1 MTSNMIMML
10 STLEHFCW
18 SACDGIY
25 AFPSDEIDES
35 KTNGN
40 GTDIWM
46 QYKFTFNVNLRP
58 NPVRFGYYTVTADID
73 FDVPYGAGLLIPPKS
88 VRSSFDLHL
97 DFLLEKGWAEFV
109 NHLQDELL
117 SHQFWQDRRRECES
131 FFLTH
136 SLND

>member
-1 MTSNMIMML
+1 MTADMIMML

-25 AFPSDEIDES
+25 AFPSDETDES
-35 KTNGN
+35 QTNGT

-46 QYKFTFNVNLRP
+46 QYRFTFNVNLRP
-58 NPVRFGYYTVTADID
+58 NPERFGYYTVTTEID
-73 FDVPYGAGLLIPPKS
+73 FDLPFGADYSIPPKS
-88 VRSSFDLHL
+88 VHSVFDLHL
-97 DFLLEKGWAEFV
+97 DFLREKGWAEFV
-109 NHLQDELL
+109 NHLQSEFL
-117 SHQFWQDRRRECES
+117 SHEFWQDRRRECES